1 MSEIKKFLLLTL
13 LAGSLLVT
21 GCSSSDTTES
31 KEQGTAAESTGEAAA
46 ESAGENSASGTQAD
60 GFSLA
65 DVPAYSGSPYVAVNG
80 NVPYF
85 TEADLTTD
93 SYESYSDLDDLGRCG
108 VAEASVGQDLMPT
121 EERGDIHEIH
131 PTGWHSTKYD
141 FIDGE
146 NLYNRC
152 HLIAHKLTGEDA
164 NEKNLITGTRYLNN
178 EGMTDFEDMVYDYV
192 KETGNHVLYRVTPI
206 FTGDNLLADGVLME
220 AESVED
226 EGDSVLY
233 CVYVYNVQPGV
244 IIDYATG
251 DNHLDEETYADDEEN
266 TYILNTGSMKFH
278 LPSCDGVNDIREAN
292 RKEYTGSRQLL
303 IDQGYSPCGTC
314 NP

>member
-1 MSEIKKFLLLTL
+1 MPEIKKILLPVL
-13 LAGSLLVT
+13 LACSLLVT
-21 GCSSSDTTES
+21 GCSSSETADSQGPETTTTETTS
-31 KEQGTAAESTGEAAA
+31 EAAGKD
-46 ESAGENSASGTQAD
+46 SVSGTQTD

-65 DVPAYSGSPYVAVNG
+65 DVPAYAGSPYVTVNG

-85 TEADLTTD
+85 TEEDLTTD

-108 VAEASVGQDLMPT
+108 PAEASVGQDLMPT

-192 KETGNHVLYRVTPI
+192 KETDNHVLYRVTPV
-206 FTGDNLLADGVLME
+206 FEGDNLLADGVLME

-233 CVYVYNVQPGV
+233 CVFVYNVQPGV

-266 TYILNTGSMKFH
+266 TYILNTGNMKFH
-278 LPSCDGVNDIREAN
+278 LPSCEGVNDIHESN

-303 IDQGYSPCGTC
+303 IDQGYTPCGTC